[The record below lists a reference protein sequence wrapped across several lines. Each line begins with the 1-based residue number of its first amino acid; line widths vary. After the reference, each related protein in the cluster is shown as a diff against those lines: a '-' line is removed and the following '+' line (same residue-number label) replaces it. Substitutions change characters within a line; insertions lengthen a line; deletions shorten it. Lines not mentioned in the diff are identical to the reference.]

1 MSDAITWVGLAI
13 IVAVCLLLFVILLID
28 KLRNIK
34 RNEEKKESETVREK
48 IIGYLSEKDKSLDK
62 SLD

>member
-48 IIGYLSEKDKSLDK
+48 IIGYLSEKDNKSLD
-62 SLD
+62 

>member
-1 MSDAITWVGLAI
+1 MSDAVTWVGLAI

-48 IIGYLSEKDKSLDK
+48 IIGYLSEKDKSLD
-62 SLD
+62 

>member
-48 IIGYLSEKDKSLDK
+48 IIGYLSEKDKSLD
-62 SLD
+62 